1 VLVLS
6 VGNLPVSGV
15 DEAIVKAHKA
25 AKLKEA
31 EETLKPYTFLC
42 RRKQVGV

>member
-1 VLVLS
+1 
-6 VGNLPVSGV
+6 VGNLLVSQV
-15 DEAIVKAHKA
+15 NEVVVKAHKA

-31 EETLKPYTFLC
+31 EETLKHYTLLC